1 MPIIQAVTWL
11 FLTCATWLLYK
22 DFGWE
27 VLHLIGADRK
37 LKRMYTKY
45 QIFISILKFDFFFFI
60 GFGLQY
66 MILVLSEQE
75 IEVRI
80 CILST
85 RRRV

>member
-1 MPIIQAVTWL
+1 MPVIQAVTWL
-11 FLTCATWLLYK
+11 FLTYATWLLFK

-75 IEVRI
+75 VEVRS
-80 CILST
+80 CISYVH
-85 RRRV
+85 RHD